1 MSRLLTTE
9 LRKLLPYRTF
19 WIILLLYAALLVLF
33 LYSSSAIQING
44 QKFGPDFYRFPGI
57 WLRLTYIA
65 SYFNLLLGILM
76 ITLITD
82 EYAFR
87 TFRQQVI
94 DGLFR
99 RDLVAGKFLVV
110 LLIGMV
116 CTAFVAL
123 TGLAFG
129 LLYNSPLK
137 PALVLQQ
144 AMHLAYYL
152 VQALGYMSLAML
164 LAFLIRKNGLAILGF
179 LLYTVVLEPA
189 LQWRLADTS
198 DQYLPMK
205 VFSSLTPSPAQEVL
219 DSLAGPTLKLSPQE
233 AVIPALL
240 YIAAFYLLSLALLK
254 IRDL

>member
-33 LYSSSAIQING
+33 LYSSSAVEING
-44 QKFGPDFYRFPGI
+44 QKFGADFYRFPGI

-76 ITLITD
+76 ITLVTD

-99 RDLVAGKFLVV
+99 HDLVAGKFLVV
-110 LLIGMV
+110 VLIGTV

-129 LLYNSPLK
+129 MTYTQPVTLALILK
-137 PALVLQQ
+137 QGL
-144 AMHLAYYL
+144 HLAYYL
-152 VQALGYMSLAML
+152 VQALAYMSLAVL
-164 LAFLIRKNGLAILGF
+164 LAFLIKRNGLSLLVF
-179 LLYTVVLEPA
+179 LLYTVVLEPLA
-189 LQWRLADTS
+189 HWRIDDTI
-198 DQYLPMK
+198 DQYFPMK
-205 VFSSLTPSPAQEVL
+205 VFSSLTPNPGQEVL
-219 DSLAGPTLKLSPQE
+219 DSLTGPTLQLTPQQ
-233 AVIPALL
+233 AVLPALI
-240 YIAAFYLLSLALLK
+240 YIGVFYLLSLALLK

>member
-1 MSRLLTTE
+1 MTQLLTTE

-33 LYSSSAIQING
+33 MYSSSAITING
-44 QKFGPDFYRFPGI
+44 QRFGDEIFRFPGI
-57 WLRLTYIA
+57 WMRLTYIA

-99 RDLVAGKFLVV
+99 QDLVIAKGLVA
-110 LLIGMV
+110 LLIGLV
-116 CTAFVAL
+116 CTAFVSL
-123 TGLAFG
+123 TGLYFG
-129 LLYNSPLK
+129 ITYTPSWT
-137 PALVLQQ
+137 PALVSQD

-152 VQALGYMSLAML
+152 VQALGYMSIAVL
-164 LAFLIRKNGLAILGF
+164 LSFLIKKNGVAILVF
-179 LLYTVVLEPA
+179 LLYTKVLEP
-189 LQWRLADTS
+189 LIHWRLD
-198 DQYLPMK
+198 DEKDKYLPMK
-205 VFSSLTPSPAQEVL
+205 VLSSLTPTPGQEVL
-219 DSLAGPTLKLSPQE
+219 DSLTGPTIVLSPQQ
-233 AVIPALL
+233 AVVPALI
-240 YIAAFYLLSLALLK
+240 YIGVFYLLSVVLLR